1 MRTRL
6 TVLTVLTPADSMTG
20 GCHDPMES
28 PSHPVPQS
36 AIDCLAPLYPAG
48 QINDVNEV
56 NKVNEVRISGRPM
69 NYPG

>member
-1 MRTRL
+1 
-6 TVLTVLTPADSMTG
+6 MTG